1 MLKRFLTVSCAII
14 AVMGAVSIMSSY
26 DNEQNNML
34 KEESAIIDNG
44 SIVSTDKNT
53 AEALPT
59 VQSSQANETKA
70 GYVLMQCENGIAV
83 YKSGESTIYQTIEFN
98 VESLPQ
104 EDKRMLIGGI
114 YVSDDKELQALIEDY
129 TG

>member
-1 MLKRFLTVSCAII
+1 MLRKFLTLSCAIV
-14 AVMGAVSIMSSY
+14 AVMGAVSIMASY
-26 DNEQNNML
+26 DSEQNYISREKFITPDNSNTVSVPQYS
-34 KEESAIIDNG
+34 KEVSVAAGISEAGKIES
-44 SIVSTDKNT
+44 
-53 AEALPT
+53 
-59 VQSSQANETKA
+59 

-83 YKSGESTIYQTIEFN
+83 YKSGEDNPYQTIEFN